1 MPIRLVW
8 ATSAVVAIMGN
19 RARIRR
25 VIRSMSTR
33 IADLKALTP
42 EQVQAHLQVGRLN
55 ARGTHQSK
63 KAYRRKTKYGK
74 RDW

>member
-1 MPIRLVW
+1 
-8 ATSAVVAIMGN
+8 
-19 RARIRR
+19 
-25 VIRSMSTR
+25 MSTR